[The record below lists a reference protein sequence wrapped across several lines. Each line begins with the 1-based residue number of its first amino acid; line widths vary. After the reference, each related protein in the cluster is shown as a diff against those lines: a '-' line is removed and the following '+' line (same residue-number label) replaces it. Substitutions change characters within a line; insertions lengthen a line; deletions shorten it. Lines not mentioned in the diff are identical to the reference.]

1 MRSPEDAEELRCE
14 VMRLWRNGCQK
25 AEIARKLGITEDYA
39 RKIIAFK
46 DGDRV
51 KNDKE
56 LLEEWRRVHKWYRRY
71 KESER
76 RRQQDAR
83 MSVLI
88 AWKDYSKGTRW
99 L

>member
-1 MRSPEDAEELRCE
+1 MRSYEEAEELRHE
-14 VMRLWRNGCQK
+14 AKRLWQEGCQK

-39 RKIIAFK
+39 RKIITFK

-51 KNDKE
+51 KSDKE
-56 LLEEWRRVHKWYRRY
+56 LLEEWSRVHKWYRRY

-83 MSVLI
+83 MSILI
-88 AWKDYSKGTRW
+88 AWEDYSKGTRW

>member
-1 MRSPEDAEELRCE
+1 MERTYNEQVHD
-14 VMRLWRNGCQK
+14 
-25 AEIARKLGITEDYA
+25 
-39 RKIIAFK
+39 
-46 DGDRV
+46 
-51 KNDKE
+51 KNVN
-56 LLEEWRRVHKWYRRY
+56 LYEEWSRVYKWYRRY

-76 RRQQDAR
+76 RQQQDTR

>member
-1 MRSPEDAEELRCE
+1 MRSHEEAEELRHE
-14 VMRLWRNGCQK
+14 AKRLWQEGWKKKN
-25 AEIARKLGITEDYA
+25 IARELGITEDYV
-39 RKIIAFK
+39 RKMITFK
-46 DGDRV
+46 EGDRV

-56 LLEEWRRVHKWYRRY
+56 LLEEWDRVHKWHQRY

-88 AWKDYSKGTRW
+88 AWEDYSKGTRW

>member
-1 MRSPEDAEELRCE
+1 MERTYNEQ
-14 VMRLWRNGCQK
+14 VHG
-25 AEIARKLGITEDYA
+25 
-39 RKIIAFK
+39 
-46 DGDRV
+46 
-51 KNDKE
+51 KNVNFY
-56 LLEEWRRVHKWYRRY
+56 EEWSRVYKWYRRY

-88 AWKDYSKGTRW
+88 AWEDYSKGTRW

>member
-1 MRSPEDAEELRCE
+1 MRSHEETEELRRE
-14 VMRLWRNGCQK
+14 AMRLWKEGCQK
-25 AEIARKLGITEDYA
+25 AEIARELGITEDYA

-46 DGDRV
+46 DGIRV
-51 KNDKE
+51 KSDKE
-56 LLEEWRRVHKWYRRY
+56 LLEEWDRVHKWYQRY

-76 RRQQDAR
+76 RRQQDAH